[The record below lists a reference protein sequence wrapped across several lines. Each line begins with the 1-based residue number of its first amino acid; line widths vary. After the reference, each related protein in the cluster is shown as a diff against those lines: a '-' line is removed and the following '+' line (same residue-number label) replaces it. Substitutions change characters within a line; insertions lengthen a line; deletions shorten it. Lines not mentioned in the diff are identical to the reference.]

1 LNTQLR
7 RTFYLF
13 VAGFVALVGVLA
25 YWQVY
30 ARESLA
36 NDPSNSLQSRRV
48 QEVPRGLVLA
58 GDGETEL
65 ARSEQG
71 EDGNYDRLYPEGPL
85 YAGVTGYWSSRYG
98 ASGIE
103 IGQNNNLSGNGEPE
117 TLDELLNQVSG
128 GPMAG
133 NDIELTL
140 DPELQRLAYDSIA
153 NSSTGRGSA
162 VALNPKNGEILSL
175 VSYPSYDPN
184 NIDENFEELAQDPDN
199 PLLNRATQGLYP
211 PGSTFKVIT
220 AAAALEAGVKPS
232 DRYTDNGTYETPGY
246 TVYNYRAREYGR
258 QTFEEAFG
266 NSVNT
271 IFARIG
277 NEDVG
282 AEALARTATD
292 FGFYDPY
299 EDFPLP
305 IAPSFFNPPPE
316 QWDQGNIA
324 QSSFGQQTVSSTV
337 FEMALVAG
345 AVANGGTLMEPRL
358 VREVR
363 SPDGAILDKPT
374 PRSRSEVMD
383 EDTASTLNDLMQE
396 AVTQV
401 EKGADIPGVKVAG
414 KTGTAEAGGDQ
425 LHSWFISFAPADDP
439 EIAVAVLVENGQ
451 EGYKQALPIA
461 RRMIEGYLR
470 SQGELPNEPPSPPPA
485 PQQNEQTAPDNQP
498 AQPKTNDSFQFPFQ
512 GQGKSPQNP
521 GQAPGQAQNPNQ
533 GQNPSQVPGQVPG
546 QAPPPVPGQ
555 GLPQVPGQVPNQA
568 PGQRPPGG

>member
-1 LNTQLR
+1 MNAQLR

-71 EDGNYDRLYPEGPL
+71 ENGNYSRVYPEGPV

-128 GPMAG
+128 GPLAG

-175 VSYPSYDPN
+175 VSYPSFDPN

-220 AAAALEAGVKPS
+220 AAAALEAGVQPS

-246 TVYNYRAREYGR
+246 TVYNYRGREYGR

-271 IFARIG
+271 IFAEIG

-282 AEALARTATD
+282 AEALAQTATD

-305 IAPSFFNPPPE
+305 IALSFFNPPPE

-374 PRSRSEVMD
+374 PSARSEIMD
-383 EDTASTLNDLMQE
+383 EDTASSLNDLMQE

-401 EKGADIPGVKVAG
+401 ESGAQIPGVKVAG
-414 KTGTAEAGGDQ
+414 KTGTAEAPGDQ

-470 SQGELPNEPPSPPPA
+470 SQGAISNESPSPPPA
-485 PQQNEQTAPDNQP
+485 PPQNEQTTPNNQP
-498 AQPKTNDSFQFPFQ
+498 AQPKTDQSTQPKTNDSFQFPFQ

-521 GQAPGQAQNPNQ
+521 GQTPG
-533 GQNPSQVPGQVPG
+533 QVPGQVPG
-546 QAPPPVPGQ
+546 QNQGQNPGQVPGQ
-555 GLPQVPGQVPNQA
+555 APQVPGQNSGQA

>member
-1 LNTQLR
+1 MNAHLR
-7 RTFYLF
+7 RTFYIF

-48 QEVPRGLVLA
+48 QEVPRGLILA

-71 EDGNYDRLYPEGPL
+71 DNSFYDRIYPEGPL

-103 IGQNNNLSGNGEPE
+103 IGQNNNLSGTGEPE

-128 GPMAG
+128 GPQAG

-140 DPELQRLAYDSIA
+140 DPDLQRLAYDGIE
-153 NSSTGRGSA
+153 NSSTGRGAA
-162 VALNPKNGEILSL
+162 VALDPNTGEILSL
-175 VSYPSYDPN
+175 VTLPSYDPN
-184 NIDENFEELAQDPDN
+184 NIDDNFPDLAQDPDN

-232 DRYTDNGTYETPGY
+232 DSYRDNGTYETPGY
-246 TVYNYRAREYGR
+246 TVNNYKAEVFGR
-258 QTFEEAFG
+258 LTFEEALA

-271 IFARIG
+271 IFARVA
-277 NEDVG
+277 NESVG
-282 AEALARTATD
+282 AEALVQKARQ

-324 QSSFGQQTVSSTV
+324 QSSFGQQTVSSNA

-345 AVANGGTLMEPRL
+345 TIANGGTMMKPRI

-363 SPDGAILDKPT
+363 SPDGVILDKPT
-374 PRSRSEVMD
+374 PSAHSEAMD
-383 EDTASTLNDLMQE
+383 ESTASELNNMMQE
-396 AVTQV
+396 AVKQV
-401 EKGADIPGVKVAG
+401 ESGAEIPGIEVAG

-461 RRMIEGYLR
+461 RRMMEGYLR
-470 SQGELPNEPPSPPPA
+470 SQDKLPNPPPSPPPA
-485 PQQNEQTAPDNQP
+485 PQQNEQTTPNPQTGQP
-498 AQPKTNDSFQFPFQ
+498 KDAQPKNGQPKDGGIFPLP
-512 GQGKSPQNP
+512 GQTPNQNP
-521 GQAPGQAQNPNQ
+521 GQ
-533 GQNPSQVPGQVPG
+533 VPP
-546 QAPPPVPGQ
+546 
-555 GLPQVPGQVPNQA
+555 QA
-568 PGQRPPGG
+568 PGQIPGQPPNQQLPGQRPLGS

>member
-1 LNTQLR
+1 LNAQLR

-48 QEVPRGLVLA
+48 QGVPRGLILA

-71 EDGNYDRLYPEGPL
+71 ENGNYTRVYPEGPL
-85 YAGVTGYWSSRYG
+85 YAGVTGYWSSRFG

-103 IGQNNNLSGNGEPE
+103 IGQNNNLSGAGDPE

-128 GPMAG
+128 GPQAG
-133 NDIELTL
+133 NDVELTL
-140 DPELQRLAYDSIA
+140 DPELQRLAYDGLA

-162 VALNPKNGEILSL
+162 VALNPKTGEILSL
-175 VSYPSYDPN
+175 VSYPSFDPN
-184 NIDENFEELAQDPDN
+184 NIDENFEDLAKDPDN

-220 AAAALEAGVKPS
+220 ASAALKAGVKPS
-232 DRYTDNGTYETPGY
+232 DKFKDNGTYETPGY
-246 TVYNYRAREYGR
+246 TVYNYRGREYGQ
-258 QTFEEAFG
+258 QTFEQALG

-271 IFARIG
+271 IFAKIG

-282 AEALARTATD
+282 AKALAQTATD
-292 FGFYDPY
+292 FGFYAPY
-299 EDFPLP
+299 EDFPIP

-324 QSSFGQQTVSSTV
+324 QTSFGQQTVSSTV
-337 FEMALVAG
+337 FEMAQVAG
-345 AVANGGTLMEPRL
+345 AVANGGTMMEPRL

-374 PRSRSEVMD
+374 PKVHNKALD
-383 EDTASTLNDLMQE
+383 KDTASTLNDMLQK
-396 AVTQV
+396 AVTEV
-401 EKGADIPGVKVAG
+401 ESGAEIPGVKVAG
-414 KTGTAEAGGDQ
+414 KTGTAEAPGDQ
-425 LHSWFISFAPADDP
+425 LHSWFITFAPADDP
-439 EIAVAVLVENGQ
+439 EIAIAVLVENGQ
-451 EGYKQALPIA
+451 EGYKQAVPIA
-461 RRMIEGYLR
+461 RRMMEGYLK
-470 SQGELPNEPPSPPPA
+470 SQGKLPNEPSPSPQPV
-485 PQQNEQTAPDNQP
+485 PQQNEQTTPNSQP
-498 AQPKTNDSFQFPFQ
+498 AQPKSNGPFQFPFQ
-512 GQGKSPQNP
+512 PPAQNPQTPGPPPGQGTPQNP
-521 GQAPGQAQNPNQ
+521 GQAPPQFPGQNPNQ
-533 GQNPSQVPGQVPG
+533 PS
-546 QAPPPVPGQ
+546 
-555 GLPQVPGQVPNQA
+555 
-568 PGQRPPGG
+568 GQRSPGG